1 MLWTAV
7 APARPHPHGVM
18 LMHRVVF
25 VGVLASL
32 VAPALAQP
40 TATVVPSFRAYAVSA
55 DGRVVVGQDGQ
66 SRAAYWTQAGGLV
79 SIGTPY
85 SYNNSRAV
93 GVSGDGTVIIGNS
106 GSSYYS
112 GWVWTAASGFT
123 LMTLPGASRTTA
135 TCLSRDGQVVGGIG
149 VVPPDVWYQS
159 MVWTH
164 AEGGRQMPGG
174 SNFGTWLYAL
184 NADGSQGVGSG
195 SSGIG
200 TWPQHWPSTHT
211 WCVTLGTIP
220 GENNAY
226 AMAMT
231 PDGQTIAGQTGTN
244 QTGKALIWRRGHG
257 FELHSAL
264 MGRPEASLRTIND
277 AGTLAGGFIG
287 QGGSIAEIGVIWQ
300 SGPGLMSAEA
310 FFASQ
315 GVTVPSLQNVVGISA
330 DGKVIVSRT
339 SAGSSVIVHLPPCGT
354 ADFDNDGDAG
364 TDMDIEAFFACLAG
378 SCCPACHGSDFN
390 ADGDS
395 ATDSDI
401 ESFFRVLAGGAC

>member
-1 MLWTAV
+1 MNRDCLVGALV
-7 APARPHPHGVM
+7 
-18 LMHRVVF
+18 LMA
-25 VGVLASL
+25 ASS
-32 VAPALAQP
+32 VLAQP
-40 TATVVPSFRAYAVSA
+40 TATVVPNFRAYAVSA
-55 DGRVVVGQDGQ
+55 DGRVVVGQNSQ
-66 SRAAYWTQAGGLV
+66 SRAAYWTAAGGLV
-79 SIGTPY
+79 PIGTP
-85 SYNNSRAV
+85 SNYNNSRAV
-93 GVSGDGTVIIGNS
+93 GVSGDGAVIIGNS

-174 SNFGTWLYAL
+174 NNMGTWLYAL
-184 NADGSQGVGSG
+184 SADGSQGVGSG

-200 TWPQHWPSTHT
+200 TWAQHWPSTYT
-211 WCVTLGTIP
+211 WCVSLGTVP
-220 GENNAY
+220 GENHSY
-226 AMAMT
+226 GMACT
-231 PDGQTIAGQTGTN
+231 PDVGVIVGQTSTT
-244 QTGKALIWRRGHG
+244 QTGKAMIWRSGIG
-257 FELHSAL
+257 LELHNSI
-264 MGRPEASLRTIND
+264 MGRPEASLRCVND

-287 QGGSIAEIGVIWQ
+287 PGGGIAEAGLIWQ
-300 SGPGLMSAEA
+300 AGTGLMSAESY
-310 FFASQ
+310 FAAQ
-315 GVTVPSLQNVVGISA
+315 GLTVPSLQYVVGISG

-390 ADGDS
+390 TDGDS
-395 ATDSDI
+395 GTDADI